1 MLINENLIILNMEA
15 KTKEEAIEKMS
26 LQALKE
32 KKVNDSEEYIK
43 AVIKRESEYSTGVGF
58 GVAIPHGKT
67 DAVNEPFLMY
77 ATVEKL
83 DWHSLDGEP
92 VDLIFMI
99 GVPEKEAGSTHL
111 KILAGLSR
119 KLMKE
124 EFRMALRE
132 IKDPSALIELLQDS
146 NIGL

>member
-1 MLINENLIILNMEA
+1 
-15 KTKEEAIEKMS
+15 
-26 LQALKE
+26 
-32 KKVNDSEEYIK
+32 
-43 AVIKRESEYSTGVGF
+43 
-58 GVAIPHGKT
+58 
-67 DAVNEPFLMY
+67 
-77 ATVEKL
+77 
-83 DWHSLDGEP
+83 
-92 VDLIFMI
+92 MI